1 MFATDLDDTLYREI
15 DFVMSGYRAIG
26 LELDKNNIMAADDA
40 INILK
45 SAEDTWHG
53 IDNLVAKIWLSH
65 HDTKFST
72 EWILN
77 LYRTH
82 KPDINFGEGVRD
94 TLKTIADT
102 GQKIG
107 IITDGR
113 SSTQRA
119 KIEALGLLD
128 FVTPENIIIS
138 EEAGGDKT
146 TPIPFEKLKSN
157 NPDEKHFL
165 YIGDNPAKDFRWP
178 NAMGWT
184 TVELKDVEG
193 KNIHSQA
200 IYVPE
205 NFKAQYVITNFS
217 DVLKLVAK
225 A

>member
-1 MFATDLDDTLYREI
+1 
-15 DFVMSGYRAIG
+15 
-26 LELDKNNIMAADDA
+26 
-40 INILK
+40 
-45 SAEDTWHG
+45 
-53 IDNLVAKIWLSH
+53 
-65 HDTKFST
+65 
-72 EWILN
+72 
-77 LYRTH
+77 
-82 KPDINFGEGVRD
+82 
-94 TLKTIADT
+94 
-102 GQKIG
+102 
-107 IITDGR
+107 
-113 SSTQRA
+113 
-119 KIEALGLLD
+119 LLD

-157 NPDEKHFL
+157 KPDEKHFL

-205 NFKAQYVITNFS
+205 NFKAQYVITSFS
-217 DVLKLVAK
+217 DVLKLVAN